1 MANFFM
7 GLGLIGQL
15 LFSGRFLVQWIA
27 SERKKKSIVP
37 ISFWILSILGSSFL
51 LIYAIYKKDP
61 VFILGQSFGFIVYIR
76 NLILINKKRKD
87 RL

>member
-27 SERKKKSIVP
+27 SEKKKKSIVP
-37 ISFWILSILGSSFL
+37 VSFWILSILGSSFL

>member
-15 LFSGRFLVQWIA
+15 LFSGRFLVQCIA

>member
-1 MANFFM
+1 MSNFFM

-27 SERKKKSIVP
+27 SEKKKKSIVP
-37 ISFWILSILGSSFL
+37 VSFWILSILGSSFL

>member
-37 ISFWILSILGSSFL
+37 IPFWILSILGSSFL